1 MFDYF
6 VTKEMAAAI
15 VGGCLTS
22 LAMLL
27 GGFQLYV
34 FSEKKRKRIEIFTSL
49 AAIPVWTANPIAS
62 ELLSSIPMVFSE
74 RSDDKVRI
82 AYRNYHGSLNPYRS
96 VVWYTSVDGRVN
108 KTEVQLFSDQSIL
121 RRDLIRELAIA
132 SGWLKRWHAADF
144 DFASLAISLVPQGQ
158 ESPSNGNGNAPLPPN
173 SFAETSISSSNQA
186 KTVEP
191 QPPLPQ

>member
-1 MFDYF
+1 MFDFF

-15 VGGCLTS
+15 VGGGLTS
-22 LAMLL
+22 LVMLL
-27 GGFQLYV
+27 GGFQFYLS
-34 FSEKKRKRIEIFTSL
+34 SEKKRKRIEIFTRL
-49 AAIPVWTANPIAS
+49 AAIPVWTAHPISS

-74 RSDDKVRI
+74 RNDDKVRI

-96 VVWYTSVDGRVN
+96 VVWFTAADGSVN

-158 ESPSNGNGNAPLPPN
+158 EAPSNGNEKQPN
-173 SFAETSISSSNQA
+173 SFAGMTNSSDPQP
-186 KTVEP
+186 KTVEVK
-191 QPPLPQ
+191 QQPLPQ